1 MNKIIGICIAFIPVN
16 NTSVC
21 RYCKILFCPPNTD
34 TWTFYGGYTDINAES
49 QKMITKGS
57 KKVRTI

>member
-21 RYCKILFCPPNTD
+21 RYYKILFCPPNTD
-34 TWTFYGGYTDINAES
+34 NDAES
-49 QKMITKGS
+49 QKMITNGS